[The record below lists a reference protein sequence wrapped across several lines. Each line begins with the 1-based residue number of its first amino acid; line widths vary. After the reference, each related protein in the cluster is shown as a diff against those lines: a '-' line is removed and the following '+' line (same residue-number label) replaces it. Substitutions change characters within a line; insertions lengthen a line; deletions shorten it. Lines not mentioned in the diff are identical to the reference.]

1 MEWILYLLIGILVA
15 YVHFKLLD
23 VRMPWETS
31 LIAIF
36 WPAVL
41 VLDVLVLLLM

>member
-1 MEWILYLLIGILVA
+1 MEWIIYLLVGILVA
-15 YVHFKLLD
+15 YVHFKFLD

-36 WPAVL
+36 WPIVL
-41 VLDVLVLLLM
+41 ILDVLVLIM